1 MTTTHEGRTVR
12 QEVAARVRAQAADSQ
27 ISVRALA
34 AKVGMDYSA
43 MLRRTRAQVD
53 FTASEVVT
61 VADALGVD
69 ASALMPS
76 RRSQDK
82 AVAS

>member
-1 MTTTHEGRTVR
+1 MTTSHEGRTVR
-12 QEVAARVRAQAADSQ
+12 QEVAANVRAQAADAR

-43 MLRRTRAQVD
+43 MLRRTRAQMD
-53 FTASEVVT
+53 FTASEVVA

-69 ASALMPS
+69 ASALMPQP
-76 RRSQDK
+76 RAQDK
-82 AVAS
+82 AVA